1 MINSIFNDVTSN
13 IEILSILMY
22 SFVSIILGF
31 FIAITHKITTR
42 SNKNLFITIT
52 LLPFL
57 VATIIMMVNGNL
69 GTSVAI
75 LGAFSLVR
83 FRSYPGTS
91 KEILSVFFAM
101 TVGLAA
107 GVGHLVFAS
116 IITFI
121 GCLVLLILGKIKL
134 LDIDQNEK
142 ILKII
147 LPEDLD
153 YEDIFDEIF
162 NKYTRKCQLEQVK
175 TINMGSLFELK
186 YRIIMKS
193 NVSQKAFLDDLR
205 IRNGNL
211 KIVLSKSLDEGEL

>member
-116 IITFI
+116 IITCI

-134 LDIDQNEK
+134 LDINQNEK